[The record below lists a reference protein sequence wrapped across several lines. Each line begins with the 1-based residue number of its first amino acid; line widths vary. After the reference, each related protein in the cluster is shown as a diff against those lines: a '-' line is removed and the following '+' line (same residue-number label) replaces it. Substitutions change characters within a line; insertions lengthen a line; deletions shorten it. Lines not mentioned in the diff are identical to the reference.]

1 MTVASASSAVANF
14 QSVSYRAAQ
23 SAQAL
28 RDAALDRAAQEG
40 QARAK
45 AVKAQSAAAVG
56 QPQRVEGSPAQASRD
71 LRQLVARS
79 EAGGPNDT
87 RAENRRRSEE
97 QQAAYAREMARRSEY
112 IRREGNTVRESF
124 QAVA

>member
-1 MTVASASSAVANF
+1 MTIAGAFSAASHFQATSNRASL
-14 QSVSYRAAQ
+14 AAQ
-23 SAQAL
+23 NM
-28 RDAALDRAAQEG
+28 REAAIERAAQER
-40 QARAK
+40 QAQSR
-45 AVKAQSAAAVG
+45 AVKTESAAAVR
-56 QPQRVEGSPAQASRD
+56 QSPRAESSVMQASRD

-79 EAGGPNDT
+79 MRGETDGI

>member
-1 MTVASASSAVANF
+1 MTVASASSAAANF
-14 QSVSYRAAQ
+14 QSISNRASQ
-23 SAQAL
+23 SAQAV
-28 RDAALDRAAQEG
+28 RDAAIDRAAQES

-45 AVKAQSAAAVG
+45 AAKAQSAAAVG
-56 QPQRVEGSPAQASRD
+56 QPQGVEASPAQASRD

-79 EAGGPNDT
+79 APDETSGI